1 MNIGL
6 RRRAREC
13 ALQMMFQ
20 LDVTHDR
27 RNLVERYWE
36 VNPAAEAVKTFSN
49 DLVSG
54 CIEHLSE
61 IDPLLEKY
69 AEHWTLSRM
78 SRVDRNVLRI
88 AVYELLYREDIPA
101 RVTLNEAID
110 IAKKYSEE
118 ASGAFINGIL
128 DKILKEVPPANK
140 KTEDPDSVKEA
151 LP

>member
-1 MNIGL
+1 MNVGL

-20 LDVTHDR
+20 LDVTHDP

-36 VNPAAEAVKTFSN
+36 VNPAAEVVKEFSN
-49 DLVSG
+49 DLVRG
-54 CIEHLSE
+54 CLEHLSE
-61 IDPLLEKY
+61 IDALLEKY
-69 AEHWTLSRM
+69 AENWSLSRM

-88 AVYELLYREDIPA
+88 AVYELLYRADIPA

-110 IAKKYSEE
+110 IVKKYSEE

-140 KTEDPDSVKEA
+140 KTEDLDPAKEA